1 MLFDVNNV
9 YKYRIKLFINN
20 FPFYIYIYIFI
31 IIHVIPS
38 LYAVVFFL
46 MKLKKYHTDEQLTYN
61 E

>member
-1 MLFDVNNV
+1 M
-9 YKYRIKLFINN
+9 FINIESN
-20 FPFYIYIYIFI
+20 YLLIIFLFYIYIYIFI

-38 LYAVVFFL
+38 LYAVVIFL